1 MVMIIRAAVCKAKG
15 QGDGG
20 EDPST
25 ITRTENVF
33 ITCEMVE
40 WMIVIL
46 ISLTKNRYFRKES
59 GNPSNGS

>member
-1 MVMIIRAAVCKAKG
+1 MVMSIRAAVCKAKG

-20 EDPST
+20 EGSST

-46 ISLTKNRYFRKES
+46 ISLTKNRYFRKGS
-59 GNPSNGS
+59 GNPINGS